1 MIYEPSNECLFLP
14 LHSPAS
20 RQNPTTTKRRNSVQ
34 QLISKFSSF
43 FEDFP
48 LDQLKLL
55 ESVRDISE
63 FQGMLGALISDNK
76 KVGENLFDMIYQLKD
91 RYAILHGILRGL
103 IAKTEKS
110 TVSGNVP
117 NKESI
122 EPTRQSNGES
132 SSKNVVK
139 SQLNEDVEKVLER
152 QLLAA
157 MKILPLEDLKRIRD
171 FLAQG
176 NDPFQILKGLQ
187 PSFL

>member
-1 MIYEPSNECLFLP
+1 
-14 LHSPAS
+14 
-20 RQNPTTTKRRNSVQ
+20 
-34 QLISKFSSF
+34 
-43 FEDFP
+43 
-48 LDQLKLL
+48 
-55 ESVRDISE
+55 
-63 FQGMLGALISDNK
+63 MLGALISDNK

-171 FLAQG
+171 LLAQG
-176 NDPFQILKGLQ
+176 KDSSQILKRLQLAFPGLRDELINVAVNY
-187 PSFL
+187 PSKLKAAIDEAISEDELKFEPTDVCVYTAACVVLFVWHTLL